1 MVAPNHLY
9 KSGHSEK
16 AVPQIIYKLF
26 FVHLSKALAAINR
39 AVFSWLERNLC
50 LFAAVCASCS
60 EHLAVR
66 LGCILTVVTA
76 SLASLRLVLES
87 LFGIKFLLTCG
98 KDEILTAILAFKGL
112 VFEHFA
118 TSLNMDK

>member
-1 MVAPNHLY
+1 MHSPFGNFEKF
-9 KSGHSEK
+9 KSTDGRL
-16 AVPQIIYKLF
+16 VLF
-26 FVHLSKALAAINR
+26 PHCRKALAA
-39 AVFSWLERNLC
+39 VYGSVVVGLERNLC
-50 LFAAVCASCS
+50 LFAAVCANCS

-76 SLASLRLVLES
+76 SLASLRLILES